1 MGKSDENNMLTF
13 TEKNRELK
21 VEFNQMIEAYREGL
35 WRYCRYLTG
44 SPWDGEDLFQETMVK
59 AFGSIYQRWHPT
71 NPKSYLYR
79 IATTTWIDHCRKQ
92 KRIVGHL
99 EEKDVEVEYNT
110 ESFDAEEAI
119 EYLLALFN
127 PRQIAVFLLKEV
139 FTFTANEVAGM
150 VKTTPGA
157 VYATVRRMYKQLSDN
172 PIQEKTNRFPSLDKP
187 DNNTIIQSYLKALNE
202 GDVDKVL
209 ELMSEQAQNEAP
221 LGFQEFSKQE
231 MRSGS
236 MRYGLPG
243 FRAEEHLL
251 WGRNVIVVFSEAEDG
266 TRMIHDIQY
275 QEVENDKIVLHRSF
289 YFCKEFIFAAAE
301 ELNVPPQLEKPVVD
315 WRPKPKVDK

>member
-1 MGKSDENNMLTF
+1 MEISKEKQMLSIS
-13 TEKNRELK
+13 EKNRELRD
-21 VEFNQMIEAYREGL
+21 EFNQIIDEFRGGL
-35 WRYCRYLTG
+35 WSYCRYLTG
-44 SPWDGEDLFQETMVK
+44 SPWDGEDLFQDTMVK

-99 EEKDVEVEYNT
+99 EEEDVEAEYQS

-119 EYLLALFN
+119 EYLLELFN

-139 FTFTANEVAGM
+139 FTFTAKEVAGM
-150 VKTTPGA
+150 VQTTPGA
-157 VYATVRRMYKQLSDN
+157 VYAAVRRMHNQLSEN
-172 PIQEKTNRFPSLDKP
+172 PIGEKSNRLPSLDRTT
-187 DNNTIIQSYLKALNE
+187 NNTVIQSYLKALNE

-209 ELMSEQAQNEAP
+209 ELMSERAQNEAP
-221 LGFQEFSKQE
+221 MGFQEFSKEE

-236 MRYGLPG
+236 MQFGLPG
-243 FRAEEHLL
+243 FRAEEHSL
-251 WGRNVIVVFSEAEDG
+251 WGKKVIVVFFDAEDG

-275 QEVENDKIVLHRSF
+275 QDVENGKIVFHRSF
-289 YFCKEFIFAAAE
+289 YFCKEFIIAAAE
-301 ELNVPPQLEKPVVD
+301 ELGFPPQLDKPVVN
-315 WRPKPKVDK
+315 W